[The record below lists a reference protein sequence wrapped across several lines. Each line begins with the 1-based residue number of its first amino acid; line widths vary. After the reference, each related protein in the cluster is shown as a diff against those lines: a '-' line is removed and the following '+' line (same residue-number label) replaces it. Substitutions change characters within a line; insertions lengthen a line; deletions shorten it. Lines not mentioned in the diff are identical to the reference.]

1 MADGLRSPVPA
12 NASEGLMKY
21 ACTVCKR
28 RKVKCDRREPCSTC
42 VKDHAPCQ
50 YRDPVPPRRRKAK
63 QKTVLR
69 TLNGNDDTQKT
80 TVSNQN
86 QEPLASDD
94 IRTRLHFLQD
104 SSKSLQSDTKSETG
118 LGRLISK
125 GERSIYLDSHLWK
138 TASNEVQDAES
149 ILPES
154 SGGLSYQIPRARIEG
169 ELELDEGALLF
180 GPASTPNLSGL
191 HPNPVHIFKLWQTF
205 LENVNPL
212 TKIIHVPTLQQ
223 HILNASGN
231 LDSMPS
237 ELEALMF
244 AIYCAAIRSLSDEEV
259 LQGFGKSRTALL
271 AQYQQASQSALV
283 KAGLLKTSNM
293 VGLQAFVIFI
303 LSVRGEYN
311 PHTLWSLSGIAVRI
325 AQRIGLH
332 RDGSRLGLSIFE
344 TEMRRRLW
352 WQITVVDAAISR
364 MSGSTSSLYPLADTR
379 IPLNVNDSDLDVK
392 MKETPPE
399 SSSATEMIFCLMR
412 YELGQWLG
420 RQSRSKPVGFD
431 GYWESMSGASIPIE
445 EKDRMIKELEDV
457 IERKFTVHCDPS
469 IPLHRM
475 TMIVAWSVPL
485 ILRLAAHHPRVYHE
499 KGELP
504 TRVEKDL
511 VFKTCL
517 SVLEYG
523 NILLTTEEMRKYLWH
538 VDSQFPWDS
547 LIYILDELRHRAI
560 GDETAKVWHLIDVT
574 CSRQYHQPGPRARSP
589 LHFALANLAVKA
601 WAAHVAECE
610 RRHMSTIPQPN
621 IIPTFIEL
629 TQQKSLYSHSAS
641 TRAAT
646 SSSEDQDQRSIPAR
660 AATLDASP
668 FSAVPPLREVVLQS
682 TNPVDDNAPFSSS
695 VGLGPAESSPFDW
708 AQWDASFQEYQQQ
721 SNSVGYF

>member
-50 YRDPVPPRRRKAK
+50 YRDPVPPRRRKTK

-80 TVSNQN
+80 TVSHQN

-94 IRTRLHFLQD
+94 ISTRLHFLQN

-118 LGRLISK
+118 PGRLISK
-125 GERSIYLDSHLWK
+125 GERSIYLDNHLWK

-154 SGGLSYQIPRARIEG
+154 SGGISYQIPRARIEA

-180 GPASTPNLSGL
+180 GAASTPNLSGL

-212 TKIIHVPTLQQ
+212 TKIIHVPTLQP

-231 LDSMPS
+231 IDSMPS

-244 AIYCAAIRSLSDEEV
+244 TIYCAAIRSLSDEEV

-271 AQYQQASQSALV
+271 AQYQQASQSALI

-293 VGLQAFVIFI
+293 VVLQAFVIFI

-399 SSSATEMIFCLMR
+399 SSSATEMIFCLIR
-412 YELGQWLG
+412 YELGQWLE
-420 RQSRSKPVGFD
+420 RQSRSKPAGFD
-431 GYWESMSGASIPIE
+431 GYWESISGGSIPIE
-445 EKDRMIKELEDV
+445 EKDRVIEELEDA

-469 IPLHRM
+469 IPLHLM
-475 TMIVAWSVPL
+475 TMIVAWPVPL

-504 TRVEKDL
+504 TQAEKDL

-560 GDETAKVWHLIDVT
+560 GDETAKAWHLIDVT

-601 WAAHVAECE
+601 WTAHVAECE

-629 TQQKSLYSHSAS
+629 TQQKILYSLSAS

-646 SSSEDQDQRSIPAR
+646 SSSQDQDQRSIPAR

-668 FSAVPPLREVVLQS
+668 FSAVPQLREVVLQS
-682 TNPVDDNAPFSSS
+682 TNPVEDNAHFSSS

-708 AQWDASFQEYQQQ
+708 AQWDASLQEYQQR
-721 SNSVGYF
+721 SNSCGYF

>member
-12 NASEGLMKY
+12 NAPEGLKKY

-28 RKVKCDRREPCSTC
+28 RKIRCDRREPCSTC

-69 TLNGNDDTQKT
+69 TLNCNDDTQKT
-80 TVSNQN
+80 TVFNQN

-94 IRTRLHFLQD
+94 IRTRLLLLQN
-104 SSKSLQSDTKSETG
+104 SSMSLQSDTKSETG
-118 LGRLISK
+118 PGRLISK
-125 GERSIYLDSHLWK
+125 GERSIYLDNYLWK

-154 SGGLSYQIPRARIEG
+154 SGGVSYQIPRARIEG

-223 HILNASGN
+223 RILNASGN
-231 LDSMPS
+231 LNSMPS

-259 LQGFGKSRTALL
+259 LQGFGKSRTTLL
-271 AQYQQASQSALV
+271 GQYQQAAQSALV

-293 VGLQAFVIFI
+293 VILQAFVIFI
-303 LSVRGEYN
+303 LSARGEYN
-311 PHTLWSLSGIAVRI
+311 PHTLWSLSGIAVRL

-352 WQITVVDAAISR
+352 WQITVSDAAISR

-392 MKETPPE
+392 MKEIPPE
-399 SSSATEMIFCLMR
+399 SLGATEMIFCLMR
-412 YELGQWLG
+412 YELGQWLE
-420 RQSRSKPVGFD
+420 RQSRSKAVGFD
-431 GYWESMSGASIPIE
+431 GYWETISGSSIPIE
-445 EKDRMIKELEDV
+445 EKDRMIKDIEDV
-457 IERKFTVHCDPS
+457 IERKFATHCDPS
-469 IPLHRM
+469 IPLHLM

-504 TRVEKDL
+504 TQAAKDL
-511 VFKTCL
+511 LFKTCL
-517 SVLEYG
+517 NVLEYG
-523 NILLTTEEMRKYLWH
+523 NILLTTEKMLKYLWH
-538 VDSQFPWDS
+538 VDSQFPWDP
-547 LIYILDELRHRAI
+547 LIYILDELRHRPI
-560 GDETAKVWHLIDVT
+560 GDEIAKAWHLIDVT

-589 LHFALANLAVKA
+589 LHLALANLALKA

-629 TQQKSLYSHSAS
+629 TQKRNLYSTPAS
-641 TRAAT
+641 TRVTA
-646 SSSEDQDQRSIPAR
+646 SSSRDQDQRSTPAR
-660 AATLDASP
+660 AATMDASP
-668 FSAVPPLREVVLQS
+668 FSAVPRLMGGVLQS
-682 TNPVDDNAPFSSS
+682 TNLIDDNAYFASSA
-695 VGLGPAESSPFDW
+695 GLDPAESSPFDW